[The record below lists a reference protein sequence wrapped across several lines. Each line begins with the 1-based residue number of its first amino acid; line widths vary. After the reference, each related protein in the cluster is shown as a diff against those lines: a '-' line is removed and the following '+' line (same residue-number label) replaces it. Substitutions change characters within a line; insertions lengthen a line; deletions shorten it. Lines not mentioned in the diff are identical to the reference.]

1 MIFYIIFGL
10 RFDSVLDELMLIYL
24 FNLMW
29 WLGERMVR
37 GEDLMVRGEDV
48 MVRGEDMFVLDF
60 RYMICD
66 IDSDVYF

>member
-24 FNLMW
+24 F
-29 WLGERMVR
+29 
-37 GEDLMVRGEDV
+37 DV

-60 RYMICD
+60 RYMFCD